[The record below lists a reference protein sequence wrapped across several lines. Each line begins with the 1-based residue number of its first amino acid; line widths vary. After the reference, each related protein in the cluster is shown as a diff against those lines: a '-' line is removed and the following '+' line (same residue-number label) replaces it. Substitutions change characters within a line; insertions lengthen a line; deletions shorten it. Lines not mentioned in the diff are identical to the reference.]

1 MSISELQLVYQLRKE
16 KREEERK
23 KREQQQQQLEKSN
36 DLIQSHLNTLRQSN
50 MQNAQNLKTIGGA
63 VAHGILAGTSEALTE
78 RMLKKQQYNE
88 FLDTIDKLRT
98 EAEFNTQQ
106 QQISDNWLRQNYN
119 GLGGVVS
126 FLPQMN
132 ATQAGRALNPYI
144 NDLTRAT
151 GQNAEI
157 VDVNTETGMLTLKN
171 NDTNELDQINLYN
184 LFPGIKSLIL
194 KQRSLQNAG
203 FYDDRDLE
211 EQLLRQNQ
219 ANQQRLDREQQR
231 LDRRENREDE
241 KWAYQRSAMD
251 QQRLQQDQMSE
262 ELPENWN
269 AEKEN
274 DYTNHKKEYIK
285 QNPTITKE
293 NNDFMGLTDGIKNEV
308 IPSIKRLVELRN
320 NMKAMMGNNQFSW
333 VSSSPGEFAEKL
345 REGIA
350 GGEPVKTFLSSL
362 TNVGEEE
369 KQMIKNIYN
378 VSKQIY
384 MPLYARYA
392 DVVLGKG
399 VRSDKDMQIFKNM
412 LTSLFQSDEGF
423 NASINEMKA
432 MINGS
437 LNTVNSKIARNK
449 DLISEAYLDRNQ
461 FNEKY
466 YGNR

>member
-1 MSISELQLVYQLRKE
+1 MPKLSPLELMLQIKKE
-16 KREEERK
+16 KREEEKARQK
-23 KREQQQQQLEKSN
+23 QVAENQNRVN
-36 DLIQSHLNTLRQSN
+36 DLRQANEQRFANMLGTPQANLANSVAEGLRAGMSEAQVQRQAN
-50 MQNAQNLKTIGGA
+50 LAEAKAYVEKLQADIAQAIREEEKGIAGDKWMKQNQNALG
-63 VAHGILAGTSEALTE
+63 
-78 RMLKKQQYNE
+78 
-88 FLDTIDKLRT
+88 
-98 EAEFNTQQ
+98 
-106 QQISDNWLRQNYN
+106 QIVNY
-119 GLGGVVS
+119 
-126 FLPQMN
+126 FPQMRPE
-132 ATQAGRALNPYI
+132 QAKRALEPLI
-144 NDLTRAT
+144 EDLGNTMQEKIRIT
-151 GQNAEI
+151 
-157 VDVNTETGMLTLKN
+157 DVNTMN
-171 NDTNELDQINLYN
+171 
-184 LFPGIKSLIL
+184 GILSFQKEDGSIM
-194 KQRSLQNAG
+194 QRSLYDLFPALKSRYLLNQGMNDAG
-203 FYDDRDLE
+203 FYSD
-211 EQLLRQNQ
+211 EQLMKQ
-219 ANQQRLDREQQR
+219 AQGEYDDEQAVINREQQR

-241 KWAYQRSAMD
+241 KWAYQKRTMD
-251 QQRLQQDQMSE
+251 NQRLQQDQMSE

-293 NNDFMGLTDGIKNEV
+293 NNDFIGLADGIKNEV
-308 IPSIKRLVELRN
+308 IPSIKRLVEIRN
-320 NMKAMMGNNQFSW
+320 NMKAMMGNNKFSW

-362 TNVGEEE
+362 TDVGEEE
-369 KQMIKNIYN
+369 RQMIKNIYN

-437 LNTVNSKIARNK
+437 LKTVNSKIARNK

-461 FNEKY
+461 FNERY

>member
-1 MSISELQLVYQLRKE
+1 MARVIK
-16 KREEERK
+16 EEEK
-23 KREQQQQQLEKSN
+23 GIAGDKWTN
-36 DLIQSHLNTLRQSN
+36 
-50 MQNAQNLKTIGGA
+50 QNLN
-63 VAHGILAGTSEALTE
+63 ALGQIVSCF
-78 RMLKKQQYNE
+78 QQMRPE
-88 FLDTIDKLRT
+88 
-98 EAEFNTQQ
+98 
-106 QQISDNWLRQNYN
+106 
-119 GLGGVVS
+119 
-126 FLPQMN
+126 
-132 ATQAGRALNPYI
+132 QAKRALEPFI
-144 NDLTRAT
+144 EDLGNTIQEKMRIT
-151 GQNAEI
+151 
-157 VDVNTETGMLTLKN
+157 DVNTMNGILSIQKGDGSIM
-171 NDTNELDQINLYN
+171 QRCLYD
-184 LFPGIKSLIL
+184 LFPALKSRYLL
-194 KQRSLQNAG
+194 NQGMNDAG
-203 FYDDRDLE
+203 FYTD
-211 EQLLRQNQ
+211 EQLMRQAQREYDDEQ
-219 ANQQRLDREQQR
+219 AAINREQQR

-241 KWAYQRSAMD
+241 KWAYQRRAMD
-251 QQRLQQDQMSE
+251 NQNLQLQQDQMSE

-308 IPSIKRLVELRN
+308 VPSIKRLVELRN
-320 NMKAMMGNNQFSW
+320 NMNAMMGNNQFSW

-449 DLISEAYLDRNQ
+449 DLISEAYLDRHQ